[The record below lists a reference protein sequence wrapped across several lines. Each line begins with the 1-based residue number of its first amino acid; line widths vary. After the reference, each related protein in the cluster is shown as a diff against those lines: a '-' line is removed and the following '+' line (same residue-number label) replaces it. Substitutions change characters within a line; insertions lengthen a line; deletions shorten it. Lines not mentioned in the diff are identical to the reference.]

1 MRHALFWDTF
11 GPNAS
16 KNVVTGKIRLS
27 FLRKKITPCQ
37 FSPNNSETRL
47 FTRLLCISVI
57 FENFTTKTYN
67 DLPPIVFLLL
77 GFSITGFALKIIF
90 MLILELTFITFII
103 YFILELCIFIIVF
116 IQNLAKFF
124 KNVLYILFRILSIFT
139 FYYLVFF
146 AIILLIFIFKIYYMF
161 SGILSIYFIFHL
173 HVQLVLKLMLTK
185 I

>member
-27 FLRKKITPCQ
+27 FLRKKITSCQ

-47 FTRLLCISVI
+47 FTRLLGISVI
-57 FENFTTKTYN
+57 FENITTKTHN
-67 DLPPIVFLLL
+67 GLPPIVFLLL
-77 GFSITGFALKIIF
+77 GFSITDFAIKIFF

-103 YFILELCIFIIVF
+103 YFILKLYIFITVF
-116 IQNLAKFF
+116 AQNLAKFF

-139 FYYLVFF
+139 FYYSVFF
-146 AIILLIFIFKIYYMF
+146 AIILLIFIF
-161 SGILSIYFIFHL
+161 
-173 HVQLVLKLMLTK
+173 
-185 I
+185 